1 VPRADRGWGPDI
13 DRFDFALEIA
23 EMIGEHRDEG
33 VVGMS
38 LPLLLRRVSG
48 HSSGAHRLACS
59 GLRPNLI
66 AAAPPQNRG
75 AAVRHRGS

>member
-33 VVGMS
+33 VVGTLVLS
-38 LPLLLRRVSG
+38 PAHCCRV
-48 HSSGAHRLACS
+48 AV
-59 GLRPNLI
+59 I
-66 AAAPPQNRG
+66 ATPAGNFAAQ
-75 AAVRHRGS
+75 AATG